1 MTPSIFG
8 RYPKNID
15 LHASKY
21 KAEDWANFLHH
32 YSLPLFRDNINDAT
46 FMMWKEFAMGA
57 LLATKTEITSSDI
70 NDAETAFATFLNYYY
85 QKVYQRKRD
94 RLMACTYTIHALCHV
109 SQCMKWWGPLSI
121 IWQFACERYCG
132 LVKNRCKSRVY
143 SAANIHEILKVRA
156 GLQAISR
163 TTYSGISLQNKSHLD
178 DARVLKHATKDL
190 QFLRPRRAHIIKD
203 NMELEALKSIIA
215 KELQKRAE
223 DVTVDSEILHS
234 IYSWDRMKLEGV
246 TIGSSS
252 SGFSDRAVSREN
264 YFIRIRHQNQQ
275 RNRLYTYRDKYAKV
289 IHYLELR
296 LLPGRPPLLLAYVQ
310 QYSVLLSFNLVEQRD
325 PTEPPLY
332 IHAGTIRALLGRFQ
346 CHGRTRNGHAQKIWF
361 IDRDRMYKTMRT
373 LSGYHLGRI
382 DVTDDSD
389 VEVESDG

>member
-21 KAEDWANFLHH
+21 KAEDWANFLHY

-46 FMMWKEFAMGA
+46 FMMWKEFTIGV
-57 LLATKTEITSSDI
+57 LLAIKIEITSSDI
-70 NDAETAFATFLNYYY
+70 NDAETAFTTFLNYYY

-156 GLQAISR
+156 GLQAISW
-163 TTYSGISLQNKSHLD
+163 TIYSGISLQNKSHLEA
-178 DARVLKHATKDL
+178 DAVLKHTTRDL
-190 QFLRPRRAHIIKD
+190 QFLRPRRAHSIKD
-203 NMELEALKSIIA
+203 DMELEALKSIMA
-215 KELQKRAE
+215 KELQTHVE
-223 DVTVDSEILHS
+223 DVMIDDEILRS
-234 IYSWDRMKLEGV
+234 IYSWDRIKLEGV
-246 TIGSSS
+246 IIGSRS

-264 YFIRIRHQNQQ
+264 YFVRVRHQNQQ
-275 RNRLYTYRDKYAKV
+275 RNMLYTYRDEYAKV
-289 IHYLELR
+289 IHYLELK
-296 LLPGRPPLLLAYVQ
+296 LLPGQPPLLLAY
-310 QYSVLLSFNLVEQRD
+310 
-325 PTEPPLY
+325 
-332 IHAGTIRALLGRFQ
+332 
-346 CHGRTRNGHAQKIWF
+346 
-361 IDRDRMYKTMRT
+361 
-373 LSGYHLGRI
+373 
-382 DVTDDSD
+382 
-389 VEVESDG
+389 